1 MDHPPLALRLA
12 AALAHAT
19 FAASVLLPA
28 LVTVRCAVG
37 ADGADRRRAR
47 SWLRYW
53 CVAGPLLALEASALG
68 RFIYGALTLTGG
80 NERVLGLAVIRFLLA
95 ERLATTNLCD
105 DLYEA
110 LEGFLAP
117 REAKIRR
124 GLDSLSDA
132 SMQAGKRAGAVALAV
147 HSVAR
152 MSSLRTRKAARESTS
167 TEDIRKLAAD
177 ARRAVAAARP
187 KEKEEVTLPRLPIT
201 KRGRKATSKV
211 RAALRMNAA
220 NVGRATFVASRSR

>member
-68 RFIYGALTLTGG
+68 RFVYGALTLTGG
-80 NERVLGLAVIRFLLA
+80 DARVLGLAVLRFLLA
-95 ERLATTNLCD
+95 ERLATTSLCD
-105 DLYEA
+105 ELY
-110 LEGFLAP
+110 
-117 REAKIRR
+117 
-124 GLDSLSDA
+124 
-132 SMQAGKRAGAVALAV
+132 
-147 HSVAR
+147 
-152 MSSLRTRKAARESTS
+152 
-167 TEDIRKLAAD
+167 
-177 ARRAVAAARP
+177 
-187 KEKEEVTLPRLPIT
+187 
-201 KRGRKATSKV
+201 
-211 RAALRMNAA
+211 AAL
-220 NVGRATFVASRSR
+220 

>member
-80 NERVLGLAVIRFLLA
+80 DARVLGLAVLRFLVA

-105 DLYEA
+105 DLYA
-110 LEGFLAP
+110 MIEGFLAP

-124 GLDSLSDA
+124 GLDSLGDA
-132 SMQAGKRAGAVALAV
+132 SVKAGKQAGAV
-147 HSVAR
+147 VAR
-152 MSSLRTRKAARESTS
+152 TAASQSRELW
-167 TEDIRKLAAD
+167 RV
-177 ARRAVAAARP
+177 ARCAAAA
-187 KEKEEVTLPRLPIT
+187 
-201 KRGRKATSKV
+201 KRVSDGL
-211 RAALRMNAA
+211 RARCL
-220 NVGRATFVASRSR
+220 

>member
-1 MDHPPLALRLA
+1 MDHTPLALRLA

-80 NERVLGLAVIRFLLA
+80 DARVLGLAVLRFLLA
-95 ERLATTNLCD
+95 ERLATTHLCD
-105 DLYEA
+105 ELYA
-110 LEGFLAP
+110 MIEGFLAP
-117 REAKIRR
+117 REATIRQ
-124 GLDSLSDA
+124 GLDSLSEA
-132 SMQAGKRAGAVALAV
+132 SVQAGKKAGAV
-147 HSVAR
+147 VAR
-152 MSSLRTRKAARESTS
+152 TAASQSRELWRVARCAAVRWHSSR
-167 TEDIRKLAAD
+167 I
-177 ARRAVAAARP
+177 
-187 KEKEEVTLPRLPIT
+187 
-201 KRGRKATSKV
+201 AT
-211 RAALRMNAA
+211 NW
-220 NVGRATFVASRSR
+220 VASWAS

>member
-1 MDHPPLALRLA
+1 MIPKGHSTAVKSRPYFSSKMDHPPLALRLA

-80 NERVLGLAVIRFLLA
+80 DARVLGLAVLRFLVA
-95 ERLATTNLCD
+95 ERLATTSLCD
-105 DLYEA
+105 DLYAA

-124 GLDSLSDA
+124 GLDSLGEA
-132 SMQAGKRAGAVALAV
+132 SVQAGKKAGAV
-147 HSVAR
+147 VAR
-152 MSSLRTRKAARESTS
+152 T
-167 TEDIRKLAAD
+167 AAD
-177 ARRAVAAARP
+177 HGKELWRVARCAAAA
-187 KEKEEVTLPRLPIT
+187 
-201 KRGRKATSKV
+201 KRVSDGL
-211 RAALRMNAA
+211 RARC
-220 NVGRATFVASRSR
+220 V